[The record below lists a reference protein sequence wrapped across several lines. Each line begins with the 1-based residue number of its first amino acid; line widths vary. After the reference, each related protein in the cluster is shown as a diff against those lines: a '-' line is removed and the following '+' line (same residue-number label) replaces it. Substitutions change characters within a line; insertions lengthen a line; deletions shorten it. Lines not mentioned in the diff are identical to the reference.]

1 MSCVIVGAGP
11 GLSAS
16 AARRFAGAGLPVA
29 LIARNP
35 GRLAELCGELAAQGQ
50 VAEPLAA
57 DAGDAGQLR
66 AALAKAA
73 ELLGPPAVLVYN
85 VFSPAGTAAAETDPE
100 QVAETLRPNALGALV
115 ATQAVLPAMR
125 RRGAGTIIFTS
136 GALALRPFPGNA
148 ALSVGKAALR
158 ALGLMLAAELRP
170 QGIGVTTVN
179 VCMEMLPGA
188 PNTERVADAYLRL
201 YQAGADGWAPELT
214 LTEAGQDGVYPG
226 SV

>member
-1 MSCVIVGAGP
+1 MGAGP

-35 GRLAELCGELAAQGQ
+35 AALAPLCEELREAGPAAE
-50 VAEPLAA
+50 ALCA
-57 DAGDAGQLR
+57 DAGDAPALR
-66 AALAKAA
+66 AAIAKASA
-73 ELLGPPAVLVYN
+73 LLGPPSVLIYN
-85 VFSPAGTAAAETDPE
+85 VFTAAGTAASDSDPA
-100 QVAETLRPNALGALV
+100 QIIASLWPNAMGALV
-115 ATQAVLPAMR
+115 AAQAVLPEMR
-125 RRGAGTIIFTS
+125 ERGDGTVIFTS

-148 ALSVGKAALR
+148 ALSVGKSALR
-158 ALGLMLAAELRP
+158 ALGLMLAADLKP
-170 QGIGVTTVN
+170 HGIRVTTVN

-201 YQAGADGWAPELT
+201 HESGPDGWAPELS
-214 LTEAGQDGVYPG
+214 LSESGEATAYPG